1 MKRTGKSLVNL
12 AKVLYS
18 VKQINSSPVI
28 RPLSTKT
35 TTPTEETQQRVPS
48 KPEKDSFILEN
59 FKLRKL
65 KGSAKTNNPEN
76 KPSPPQP
83 EQQQLSN
90 IASEREKS
98 SGSNA
103 EVVSSFQELGLKAE
117 MIKVDEKMGLFVPS
131 EIQCV
136 GIPAVLNGK
145 SVVLS
150 SGSGSGR
157 TLAYLLPLVQ
167 VYSQLDEEHHLQLV
181 GITQMLRRDEALL
194 PMKPMHPRAIV
205 LCTTE
210 ESADQGFHMAKF
222 ISHCARLDS
231 SMENGGVSS
240 KALEDVSNAPIGMLI
255 ATPSEVLQHIEDRNV
270 SCDDIRYV
278 VLDEADTLFDRG
290 FGPEISKILNP
301 LKDSALKSNGQGF
314 QTILVTAAIAE
325 VKTCINSLESF
336 DMLTHATKNKSKMLG
351 EQLSSLM
358 ECLERDNAGKVT
370 AMLLEMDQAEVFDLT
385 ESQDALKKKVVEA
398 MDSLHLSAP
407 GS

>member
-12 AKVLYS
+12 SKVLYS
-18 VKQINSSPVI
+18 VRQINSSPVI

-35 TTPTEETQQRVPS
+35 TTPTAETQQRVPS

-117 MIKVDEKMGLFVPS
+117 MIKAVEKMGLFVPS

-157 TLAYLLPLVQ
+157 TLAYLLPLV
-167 VYSQLDEEHHLQLV
+167 
-181 GITQMLRRDEALL
+181 QMLRRDEALL

-231 SMENGGVSS
+231 SMENGGDSS

-255 ATPSEVLQHIEDRNV
+255 ATPSEVLQHIEDGNV

-290 FGPEISKILNP
+290 FGRELSKILNP

-325 VKTCINSLESF
+325 
-336 DMLTHATKNKSKMLG
+336 MLG

>member
-18 VKQINSSPVI
+18 VKQIKSSPVI

-117 MIKVDEKMGLFVPS
+117 MIKAVEKMGLFVPS

-167 VYSQLDEEHHLQLV
+167 
-181 GITQMLRRDEALL
+181 MLRRDEALL

-210 ESADQGFHMAKF
+210 ESADQF

-325 VKTCINSLESF
+325 
-336 DMLTHATKNKSKMLG
+336 MLG

>member
-1 MKRTGKSLVNL
+1 MSVINSIILIQQRPWKLHMISHASVSLHRRTIHQILGRRQRTTEQTEAEKLRKRKKMKRTGKSLVNL
-12 AKVLYS
+12 SKVLYS

-117 MIKVDEKMGLFVPS
+117 MIKAVEKMGLFVPS

-167 VYSQLDEEHHLQLV
+167 VFSYFLLV
-181 GITQMLRRDEALL
+181 
-194 PMKPMHPRAIV
+194 
-205 LCTTE
+205 
-210 ESADQGFHMAKF
+210 
-222 ISHCARLDS
+222 
-231 SMENGGVSS
+231 
-240 KALEDVSNAPIGMLI
+240 
-255 ATPSEVLQHIEDRNV
+255 
-270 SCDDIRYV
+270 
-278 VLDEADTLFDRG
+278 
-290 FGPEISKILNP
+290 LN
-301 LKDSALKSNGQGF
+301 F
-314 QTILVTAAIAE
+314 Q
-325 VKTCINSLESF
+325 
-336 DMLTHATKNKSKMLG
+336 NKSHRV
-351 EQLSSLM
+351 
-358 ECLERDNAGKVT
+358 CLRCCDF
-370 AMLLEMDQAEVFDLT
+370 LY
-385 ESQDALKKKVVEA
+385 
-398 MDSLHLSAP
+398 
-407 GS
+407 

>member
-1 MKRTGKSLVNL
+1 MLLSPSTEEQFIKYLEGAKEQTEQTEAEKLRKRKKMKRTGKSLVNL
-12 AKVLYS
+12 SKVLYS

-35 TTPTEETQQRVPS
+35 TSPTEETQQRVPS

-117 MIKVDEKMGLFVPS
+117 MIKAVEKMGLFVPS

-167 VYSQLDEEHHLQLV
+167 VFSYFLLV
-181 GITQMLRRDEALL
+181 
-194 PMKPMHPRAIV
+194 
-205 LCTTE
+205 
-210 ESADQGFHMAKF
+210 
-222 ISHCARLDS
+222 
-231 SMENGGVSS
+231 
-240 KALEDVSNAPIGMLI
+240 
-255 ATPSEVLQHIEDRNV
+255 
-270 SCDDIRYV
+270 
-278 VLDEADTLFDRG
+278 
-290 FGPEISKILNP
+290 LN
-301 LKDSALKSNGQGF
+301 F
-314 QTILVTAAIAE
+314 Q
-325 VKTCINSLESF
+325 
-336 DMLTHATKNKSKMLG
+336 NKSHRV
-351 EQLSSLM
+351 
-358 ECLERDNAGKVT
+358 CLRCCDF
-370 AMLLEMDQAEVFDLT
+370 LY
-385 ESQDALKKKVVEA
+385 
-398 MDSLHLSAP
+398 
-407 GS
+407 

>member
-1 MKRTGKSLVNL
+1 
-12 AKVLYS
+12 
-18 VKQINSSPVI
+18 
-28 RPLSTKT
+28 
-35 TTPTEETQQRVPS
+35 
-48 KPEKDSFILEN
+48 
-59 FKLRKL
+59 
-65 KGSAKTNNPEN
+65 
-76 KPSPPQP
+76 
-83 EQQQLSN
+83 
-90 IASEREKS
+90 
-98 SGSNA
+98 
-103 EVVSSFQELGLKAE
+103 

-157 TLAYLLPLVQ
+157 TLAYLLPLV
-167 VYSQLDEEHHLQLV
+167 
-181 GITQMLRRDEALL
+181 QMLRRDEALL

-325 VKTCINSLESF
+325 
-336 DMLTHATKNKSKMLG
+336 MLG